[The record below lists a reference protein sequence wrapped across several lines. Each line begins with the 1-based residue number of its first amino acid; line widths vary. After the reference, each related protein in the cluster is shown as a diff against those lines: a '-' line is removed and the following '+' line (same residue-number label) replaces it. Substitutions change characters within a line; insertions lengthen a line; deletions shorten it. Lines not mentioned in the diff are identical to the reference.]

1 MISVTILTRE
11 GNCVGRIKISEDTAS
26 FLLIHGNYIEGSK
39 VSDLINHSKKRIRA
53 INTPS
58 KLRFAYRKKWLID
71 SNAFIDKLNLFNKT
85 LLFKAL

>member
-1 MISVTILTRE
+1 MITVSILTPD
-11 GNCVGRIKISEDTAS
+11 GNCVGRINISEDTAS
-26 FLLIHGNYIEGSK
+26 FLLIEHDYFEGCNLY
-39 VSDLINHSKKRIRA
+39 DLIKHSKERIRA

-58 KLRFAYRKKWLID
+58 KLRFAYRKKWLND